1 MCAVV
6 EGWEIP
12 GQGPEHNSFAHISL
26 SDGNVTHARPWWHRI
41 VSGEGLH
48 VPEHKSPLAPSNP
61 TDSSFKSVITFKDYR
76 HGTPHPSPTQ
86 AEKGASECQLN
97 QSFQGTASGL
107 PASLFCATGPGN
119 PVGCTQP
126 RLELA
131 FSETLLCPLFFLQ
144 QKGTY
149 SIMRATLQPHPD
161 PPETLQEELSHT
173 FTPSGYRLFWTSPG
187 CA

>member
-12 GQGPEHNSFAHISL
+12 RQGPEHNSFALISL
-26 SDGNVTHARPWWHRI
+26 SDWNVTHARPWWHKTHR
-41 VSGEGLH
+41 EGLH
-48 VPEHKSPLAPSNP
+48 VPAHKSPLAPSNH
-61 TDSSFKSVITFKDYR
+61 TDSSLKSVITFKDYR
-76 HGTPHPSPTQ
+76 RGTPHPSPTQ
-86 AEKGASECQLN
+86 AEKGEECQLN
-97 QSFQGTASGL
+97 QSFHGTASGL

-119 PVGCTQP
+119 PVGCTQL

-131 FSETLLCPLFFLQ
+131 LSETLLCPLFFLQ

-149 SIMRATLQPHPD
+149 SIMSATLQPHPD

-173 FTPSGYRLFWTSPG
+173 LTPSGYRLFWTSPG